1 MIQVLKQFSFNFQAR
16 MSKQQKSRGGPA
28 SGRRAGSRQTARTD
42 ADEAMED
49 AQAEINDVSAALRTP
64 SADAGESASQL
75 ERPAL
80 PEALL
85 LRRLDKEK
93 KEKEQAIKEKEIMQ
107 KKMDEMQAQLD
118 LAHAK
123 VGDVVSVDSP
133 ITPSSG
139 KVRLKLF

>member
-16 MSKQQKSRGGPA
+16 MSKPRARGGA
-28 SGRRAGSRQTARTD
+28 CSGRRAGSRQTARTD

-85 LRRLDKEK
+85 QRRVDKEK

>member
-1 MIQVLKQFSFNFQAR
+1 
-16 MSKQQKSRGGPA
+16 
-28 SGRRAGSRQTARTD
+28 
-42 ADEAMED
+42 
-49 AQAEINDVSAALRTP
+49 
-64 SADAGESASQL
+64 
-75 ERPAL
+75 
-80 PEALL
+80 
-85 LRRLDKEK
+85 
-93 KEKEQAIKEKEIMQ
+93 MQ

>member
-16 MSKQQKSRGGPA
+16 MSKQRARAGGA
-28 SGRRAGSRQTARTD
+28 AGRRAGSRQTARTD

-49 AQAEINDVSAALRTP
+49 AQAEIDDVSAALRTP
-64 SADAGESASQL
+64 SAAAGESASQP
-75 ERPAL
+75 EHPAL

-85 LRRLDKEK
+85 QRRLAKEK
-93 KEKEQAIKEKEIMQ
+93 SEKEQAIKEKEILQ

-123 VGDVVSVDSP
+123 VGDVVSVDSS
-133 ITPSSG
+133 ITPSAG
-139 KVRLKLF
+139 KIRLKLL

>member
-1 MIQVLKQFSFNFQAR
+1 
-16 MSKQQKSRGGPA
+16 MSRRPNTRGGTGSA
-28 SGRRAGSRQTARTD
+28 RRGKDQAVRTD

-64 SADAGESASQL
+64 SAAAGESASQP

-85 LRRLDKEK
+85 QRRLEKEK
-93 KEKEQAIKEKEIMQ
+93 SEKEKAIKEKETLQ

-123 VGDVVSVDSP
+123 VGAVVSVDST
-133 ITPSSG
+133 ITPSAG
-139 KVRLKLF
+139 KVRLKLL

>member
-16 MSKQQKSRGGPA
+16 MSKQQKSRGGSA

-42 ADEAMED
+42 ADEAMAD
-49 AQAEINDVSAALRTP
+49 AQAEIDDVSAALRTP
-64 SADAGESASQL
+64 SAAAGESASQP

-85 LRRLDKEK
+85 QRRVDKEK

-118 LAHAK
+118 LAHSK

-133 ITPSSG
+133 ITPSAG
-139 KVRLKLF
+139 KIRLKLL

>member
-1 MIQVLKQFSFNFQAR
+1 
-16 MSKQQKSRGGPA
+16 
-28 SGRRAGSRQTARTD
+28 
-42 ADEAMED
+42 MED

-64 SADAGESASQL
+64 SAAAGESASQP

-85 LRRLDKEK
+85 QRRLEKEK
-93 KEKEQAIKEKEIMQ
+93 SEKEQAIKEKEILQ

-123 VGDVVSVDSP
+123 VGDVVSVDSS
-133 ITPSSG
+133 ITPSAG
-139 KVRLKLF
+139 KVRLKLL

>member
-1 MIQVLKQFSFNFQAR
+1 MIQVLKRFFLNLQAR
-16 MSKQQKSRGGPA
+16 MSRQPKQRGGAA
-28 SGRRAGSRQTARTD
+28 SGGRRGGRLTARTD

-85 LRRLDKEK
+85 LRRLDREK

-123 VGDVVSVDSP
+123 VGDVVSVDST
-133 ITPSSG
+133 ITPSAG
-139 KVRLKLF
+139 KVRLKLL